1 MLEKGISSIQQGGQT
16 TKASFP
22 HFSPE
27 REKSNEP
34 ASIAVLF
41 KGSSLHTNATFTPS
55 SLSLSLSF
63 YPLPIEMLLGAASRR
78 LLHRHQ
84 HYLRTSS
91 VFARHLSSLY
101 HEPLREKTVKVTHS
115 RGVGVLH
122 DPLLSKGKACS
133 YENFRSNDTD
143 GEGDVFV

>member
-1 MLEKGISSIQQGGQT
+1 M
-16 TKASFP
+16 
-22 HFSPE
+22 
-27 REKSNEP
+27 
-34 ASIAVLF
+34 
-41 KGSSLHTNATFTPS
+41 SLHLLQYYLRGLLSTPTPPS
-55 SLSLSLSF
+55 HHPLSLSLSF